1 MALDD
6 YALSVAGT
14 AMAAAITHMR
24 LHSADPGTGETNAL
38 GSGRVSC
45 AFTSDSDGDLT
56 LNSTVAFTGLGASA
70 TVAYLTL
77 WTASTSG
84 NRIGK
89 FAITGDAAA
98 NAAGAYNV
106 TAVSIPGTAS

>member
-6 YALSVAGT
+6 YALTVAGT
-14 AMAAAITHMR
+14 AMATVMTHMR
-24 LHSADPGTGETNAL
+24 LHSADPGTGESNAL
-38 GSGRVSC
+38 GSGRVAC

-56 LNSTVAFTGLGASA
+56 LNSTVAFTGLAPNA
-70 TVAYLTL
+70 TVAWVTV

-84 NRIGK
+84 SRMGK
-89 FAITGDAAA
+89 VQLTGDLAA

-106 TAVSIPGTAS
+106 TAVNFAGTSA

>member
-14 AMAAAITHMR
+14 AMASAITHMR

-38 GSGRVSC
+38 GSGRVAC

-70 TVAYLTL
+70 TVAYVTI

-84 NRIGK
+84 NRMGK
-89 FAITGDAAA
+89 FAVTGDATA
-98 NAAGAYNV
+98 NAAGAYNL
-106 TAVSIPGTAS
+106 TALTLAGTAS